1 MRALFCC
8 IIFLCNFL
16 NASDLKI
23 LKAIP
28 FDTYN
33 LKIIFNKPVKKGDFI
48 IKRLDKNKVIME
60 VEATLI
66 PYSRKI
72 FNFPGKNQI
81 VIGQNTPKIVRI
93 VLVNHGKKEYSTN
106 FFDQNLYIKL
116 QDKTG
121 MQQETSTKK
130 NIARPIIN
138 KSKPPTQSVSNNV
151 SPRKYRVVID
161 PGHGGKDCGAMAV
174 NKICEKTIVLNVAK
188 LVKKKL
194 NAKNY
199 QVFMTRNSDVYIDLK
214 ARTDMAN
221 AKNADLFISIHANS
235 VAKTGNI
242 HSQGVE
248 TYFLSTARSERAL
261 DVAEQ
266 ENKGDVETM
275 SYFSKLSFLNTL
287 NSHRLIASN
296 KLAIDIQIGIL
307 RELKRTHN
315 NVTDGGVRE
324 GPFWVLA
331 GALMPSVLIEIGYV
345 SNAVEGRKLSTKEY
359 QESLANGIVNGID
372 SFVAKN
378 F

>member
-1 MRALFCC
+1 MRALFYS

-28 FDTYN
+28 FGTYN
-33 LKIIFNKPVKKGDFI
+33 LKIVFNKSVKKDDFV
-48 IKRLDKNKVIME
+48 IKRIDKNKIIME

-66 PYSRKI
+66 PYSKKV

-93 VLVNHGKKEYSTN
+93 VLVNYGKKEYSTN

-116 QDKTG
+116 QDKTD
-121 MQQETSTKK
+121 MQQEVGTKK
-130 NIARPIIN
+130 NIVRPVN

-174 NKICEKTIVLNVAK
+174 NKICEKTIVLDVAK

-194 NAKNY
+194 DAKNY
-199 QVFMTRNSDVYIDLK
+199 QVFMTRNSDVYVDLR

-345 SNAVEGRKLSTKEY
+345 SNAIEGRKLSTKEY